1 MPAEGFG
8 TGLRVVTPHDFVVC
22 ESAAYVI
29 FCCAA
34 TALTPSQFRPGAAS
48 GFAACAPFVNYGINM
63 DVGSPEPM
71 QARLPSLSGFAMEH
85 GQNTRAFDEAAEGE
99 QPAPDLRREKFLD

>member
-22 ESAAYVI
+22 DSAAYVI

-34 TALTPSQFRPGAAS
+34 TALTPSQFRPGAAR

-63 DVGSPEPM
+63 DVGSSEPM
-71 QARLPSLSGFAMEH
+71 CWPPTKSTGWPRMDHANAGPRLPSLSGRV
-85 GQNTRAFDEAAEGE
+85 RAVEGLGSR
-99 QPAPDLRREKFLD
+99 AS